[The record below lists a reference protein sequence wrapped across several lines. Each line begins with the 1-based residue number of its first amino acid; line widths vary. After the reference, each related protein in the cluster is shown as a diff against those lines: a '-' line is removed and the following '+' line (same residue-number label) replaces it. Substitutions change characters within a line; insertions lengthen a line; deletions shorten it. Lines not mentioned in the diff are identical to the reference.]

1 LRDYFTRFQYWLLIS
16 MLAAAIPALA
26 QNSAEHPTRSIT
38 AIEAENLP
46 TIDGRLDDPLW
57 QAVEWQ
63 TAFSQ
68 LKPNPGAEPRAVTR
82 VAVAYDSEHLY
93 VAFRCLNPG
102 GAAANSSIAT
112 RDGNMDMDNAVTLY
126 LDTFHTRRDCYYF
139 STNSLGTQI
148 DGRIGEDGNSNDKKW
163 DCVWWV
169 TSHEDSLGWSCEMKI
184 PVSEIRIPRGE
195 GRVWGINFRRN
206 YPELFETSFW
216 QHRDVAWRISQSG
229 DLLGLPA
236 FDKLF
241 SATLYPYLV
250 GFDTNQPATGRR
262 TLLSSG
268 GRELIGGA
276 DLRLKL
282 GNAMDGNITWNPD
295 FATVEADLT
304 QINLT
309 RYETSFPEKR
319 LYFLESAELFNN
331 EINVFYSRRIGD
343 IDWGV
348 KTNGRVGKFNYAAL
362 AADERSGNGDPSSHT
377 EVVRL
382 QRDVL
387 GASNVGMTAVSRTW
401 DGGYARVLSAD
412 AVINFNKSL
421 ALRSQ
426 LVGSFPSDDSQ
437 NFASA
442 MAMRLRYN
450 KGLYTFMW
458 ALYDYDRGLKENVN
472 PVGIIFDDN
481 FTNTST
487 WFSGEYWIN
496 RYGIDRISYNQ
507 GNEVS
512 WWHDGTLKEVRLRGW
527 TGVTIK
533 KEWIVGFGFNHPV
546 EWFEKRFDN
555 STMMVEA
562 AWDDRISR
570 QANILHVW
578 GRNFDRDFS
587 RTRYRATIKS
597 LQNLTFTL
605 AYTRLWFSPDST
617 GQGTDLYDLSADY
630 NFTPDIW
637 LRLTSQYTSRNDR
650 TYLYGLFGWRFR
662 PPFGALYVAYTAD
675 RFEMMNNSL
684 GGRDLLTRERNR
696 AFFVKLTVPLSIY

>member
-1 LRDYFTRFQYWLLIS
+1 MRVFFTRCPYWLLIS
-16 MLAAAIPALA
+16 ILVALPALA
-26 QNSAEHPTRSIT
+26 QQPANKNTRTIT
-38 AIEAENLP
+38 AVEAKNLP
-46 TIDGRLDDPLW
+46 TIDGKLDDPLW
-57 QAVEWQ
+57 QVVDWQ
-63 TAFSQ
+63 NNFSQ
-68 LKPNPGAEPRAVTR
+68 LKPTPGAAPKAVTR
-82 VAVAYDSEHLY
+82 VAVAYDSEHIY
-93 VAFRCLNPG
+93 AAFRCLNPT

-112 RDGNMDMDNAVTLY
+112 RDGNMDQDNAVTFY

-148 DGRIGEDGNSNDKKW
+148 DGRIGEDGSTNDKKW
-163 DCVWWV
+163 DCAWQVA
-169 TSHEDSLGWSCEMKI
+169 SHEGSLGWSCEMRI
-184 PVSEIRIPRGE
+184 PVAEMRIPRGE

-250 GFDTNQPATGRR
+250 GFDTNQPSSGRR
-262 TLLSSG
+262 TILSSG

-282 GNAMDGNITWNPD
+282 GNAMDGNITYNPD

-309 RYETSFPEKR
+309 RYETGFPEKR
-319 LYFLESAELFNN
+319 LYFLESAELFSN

-377 EVVRL
+377 EVVRF

-387 GASNVGMTAVSRTW
+387 GTSNVGMTAVSRTW
-401 DGGYARVLSAD
+401 DGGYARVLSGD
-412 AVINFNKSL
+412 ALLKINQNTT
-421 ALRSQ
+421 LRTQ
-426 LVGSFPSDDSQ
+426 LVGSFPSDESQ

-442 MAMRLRYN
+442 LAMRFSYN
-450 KGLYTFMW
+450 KGLYTVNW
-458 ALYDYDRGLKENVN
+458 GCYDYDRGFRDNVN
-472 PVGIIFDDN
+472 PVGFVNEDN
-481 FTNTST
+481 FTRPFT
-487 WFSGEYWIN
+487 WFSGEHWIN
-496 RYGIDRISYNQ
+496 RYGIDRISFNQ
-507 GNEVS
+507 GNDFG
-512 WWHDGTLKEVRLRGW
+512 WWHNGALKEVRVRGW
-527 TGVTIK
+527 TGLTFRQQ
-533 KEWIVGFGFNHPV
+533 WIVGYGFNHV
-546 EWFEKRFDN
+546 IERFEKRFDN
-555 STMMVEA
+555 STMMIET
-562 AWDDRISR
+562 AWDDRVSR

-578 GRNFDRDFS
+578 GKNFDRDFS
-587 RTRYRATIKS
+587 RTRYRTTIKT
-597 LQNLTFTL
+597 LANLSFTL
-605 AYTRLWFSPDST
+605 AYTRLRFSPDST

-637 LRLTSQYTSRNDR
+637 FRLTSQYTSRNDR
-650 TYLYGLFGWRFR
+650 LYLYGLFGWRFR

-675 RFEMMNNSL
+675 RFEMIKNNLAGMNL
-684 GGRDLLTRERNR
+684 VTEQRNH